1 MTDIRV
7 QRTGDHEYGVQI
19 HEGDLTTTHH
29 VTVPAE
35 LRDELVIRDDENEE
49 RLVHE
54 SFAFLLDK
62 EPATSILRDFRLD
75 VIGDYFPDYRDEIR
89 ARLET

>member
-1 MTDIRV
+1 MTDIRI
-7 QRTGDHEYGVQI
+7 QRTGDHEYGVHV
-19 HEGDLTTTHH
+19 HEGDLTTSHH
-29 VTVPAE
+29 VTVPDE
-35 LRDELVIRDDENEE
+35 LRDELLIDDDNEE

-62 EPATSILRDFRLD
+62 EPATSILREFNLD